1 MKAPLNIILL
11 GDPAAGKATQAKFLI
26 SKYKLL
32 DLDMGQEMRHILN
45 GKGSKTLKKSL
56 KETTNKGKLA
66 PTAIVR
72 AIHKEKILKAPKSK
86 GILFDGTPKMIGE
99 AKLVYKWMQ
108 QVKRTPENVIA
119 LYLHIPEKEVLKR
132 AKNRVEYYKGKFSK
146 RPDDSFDSLKNRVK
160 YYRKNIAQV
169 VTFFKSKY
177 SYKEINGLGTRTEV
191 RKRID
196 RAITEILK
204 NA

>member
-1 MKAPLNIILL
+1 MRAPLNIILL
-11 GDPAAGKATQAKFLI
+11 GDPAAGKATQAKYLL

-32 DLDMGQEMRHILN
+32 DLDMGREMRHILK
-45 GKGSKTLKKSL
+45 GKGSAGIKKVL

-72 AIHKEKILKAPKSK
+72 AIHKEKILKAPKNK

-99 AKLVYKWMQ
+99 AKLVFKWMQ
-108 QVKRTPENVIA
+108 QVKRTPETVIA

-146 RPDDSFDSLKNRVK
+146 RPDDTKDSLKNRIK
-160 YYRKNIAQV
+160 YYRKNIAEV
-169 VTFFKSKY
+169 VSFFKGKY
-177 SYKEINGLGTRTEV
+177 NYKEINGLGSRAEV
-191 RKRID
+191 RKRIQKVI
-196 RAITEILK
+196 REYLRHA
-204 NA
+204 